1 MKLVF
6 LTQYFPPEM
15 GAPQTRIFELAYRL
29 QKHGHEIYILT
40 AMPNYPTGKI
50 FSEYRGKIFVR
61 EKFNGINIIRCWIY
75 PTKSIKL
82 LPRLMNYFSFVF
94 SSLIIGLSLRNFKID
109 IIIVESPPL
118 FLGFSGIF
126 LSWWLKAKMI
136 FNVADLW
143 PDSAVEIGA
152 INNKKIIKFAGMIE
166 RYFYRKA
173 FAITGQSPT
182 IIKTIKERT
191 LNKNIELISNGV
203 DTQLFSPSKKNNY
216 LRKKYNATEKFLI
229 IYAGL
234 FGAAQGL
241 GQILDAA
248 ALLKNDSSIMFLL
261 IGDGPEKEYLI
272 DRVKN
277 EELHNV
283 KISPPVNKLEVPSIL
298 SSADLSIITLKTYI
312 KGAVPSKIYE
322 VMAVGLP
329 LIFIGCGDAVEIINN
344 AKAGFTVEPEDI
356 NGLVEKIHIL
366 QRNLLL
372 RREMGNNGR
381 KTVCQLYSRDI
392 IVKRFEKLLEV
403 VKKCDKK
410 NPKIN

>member
-6 LTQYFPPEM
+6 LTQYFPPEI
-15 GAPQTRIFELAYRL
+15 GAAQTRIFELAYRL
-29 QKHGHEIYILT
+29 HKHGYEIYVLT
-40 AMPNYPTGKI
+40 TMPNYPTGKI
-50 FSEYRGKIFVR
+50 FSEYQGKIIVR
-61 EKFNGINIIRCWIY
+61 EKYHGLNIIRSWIY

-82 LPRLMNYFSFVF
+82 LPRLLNYFSFVF
-94 SSLIIGLSLRNFKID
+94 SSLIVGLSLRTYKID
-109 IIIVESPPL
+109 IIVIESPPL

-152 INNKKIIKFAGMIE
+152 ITNKKIIKFAGMIE

-182 IIKTIKERT
+182 IVKTIKERT
-191 LNKNIELISNGV
+191 LNKYVELITNGV
-203 DTQLFSPSKKNNY
+203 DTELFSPDKKNNSI
-216 LRKKYNATEKFLI
+216 RKKYNATDKFLI

-248 ALLKNDSSIMFLL
+248 SLLKNDSNIMFLL
-261 IGDGPEKEYLI
+261 VGDGPEKEYLVN
-272 DRVKN
+272 RVNK
-277 EELHNV
+277 EGLHNV
-283 KISPPVNKLEVPSIL
+283 KISPPVNKVEVPSIL
-298 SSADLSIITLKTYI
+298 SSADLSIIALKTFI

-329 LIFIGCGDAVEIINN
+329 VIFIGYGDAVEIINN
-344 AKAGFTVEPEDI
+344 AKAGLIVEPGDI
-356 NGLVEKIHIL
+356 TKLVEKIHTL
-366 QRNLLL
+366 QHNFPL
-372 RREMGNNGR
+372 RKEMGGNGR
-381 KTVCQLYSRDI
+381 KAVCQAYSRAS
-392 IVKRFEKLLEV
+392 IVKRFEKLLDI
-403 VKKCDKK
+403 VKDG
-410 NPKIN
+410 INVKEK